1 MHLALYLSFFANL
14 ILALVSWAIL
24 PERVAIHFGAGGV
37 PDDWGSSLAMTGLS
51 VGLSLLLFGLLTRS
65 ADLVR
70 RVPARWINL
79 PNRAYWLAPERR
91 EATAVRLH
99 ERLQAFGTAL
109 FGLLF
114 VAGLLTLEANLSD
127 PVRLD
132 EPLFLVALGSF
143 LIYTLYW
150 TWSLTRAFRVPSV

>member
-1 MHLALYLSFFANL
+1 MRLALYLSVFANL
-14 ILALVSWAIL
+14 ILALESWNLL

-37 PDDWGSSLAMTGLS
+37 PDGWGSSLTATGLS

-65 ADLVR
+65 DDLVR

-109 FGLLF
+109 FGFLL
-114 VAGLLTLEANLSD
+114 VAEWLTLQANLSD

-143 LIYTLYW
+143 LAYTLYW
-150 TWSLTRAFRVPSV
+150 TWSLVRAFRRPSV